1 MLHSNPK
8 SKYSLLLFGTVPY
21 YREDI
26 KFVSGCMPT
35 HSIFLSYLSVR
46 VQSLVRLIE
55 KGNSAGQLKKVKLQ
69 TFEQ

>member
-1 MLHSNPK
+1 MFKVEHSNTDISETLHSNPK
-8 SKYSLLLFGTVPY
+8 SKYSLLLYGTVPY

-46 VQSLVRLIE
+46 VQSLVR
-55 KGNSAGQLKKVKLQ
+55 
-69 TFEQ
+69 